1 MSVAKV
7 LNEREVAAEF
17 GVTPSTVRRWRLQL
31 GMPHFRTAGRVFC
44 RLEKILEW
52 MDKMEQSSSQ
62 EAETEKPEEYGVL
75 RRIR

>member
-17 GVTPSTVRRWRLQL
+17 GVSPATVRRWRIQL
-31 GMPHFRTAGRVFC
+31 GAPCFRTAGKVFY
-44 RLEKILEW
+44 RLESVLAW
-52 MDKMEQSSSQ
+52 MDKMEQSGSR
-62 EAETEKPEEYGVL
+62 EAEPEEAYGTL

>member
-17 GVTPSTVRRWRLQL
+17 GVSPATVRRWRLQL

-44 RLEKILEW
+44 RLESVLAWMEKLE
-52 MDKMEQSSSQ
+52 QSSQ
-62 EAETEKPEEYGVL
+62 EAEPEETGYGGM
-75 RRIR
+75 RIIK